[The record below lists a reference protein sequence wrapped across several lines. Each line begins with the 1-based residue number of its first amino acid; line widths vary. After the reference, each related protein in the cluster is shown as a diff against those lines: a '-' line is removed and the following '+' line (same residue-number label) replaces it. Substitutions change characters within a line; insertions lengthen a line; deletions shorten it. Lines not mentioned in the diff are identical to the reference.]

1 MPFSK
6 THVNKFL
13 FVFGLLP
20 FVNYS
25 LLVLDL
31 ISRLILGFCFS
42 GATLQSNEFLLRPG
56 TVGLF
61 SLTLLYIIKN
71 KH

>member
-6 THVNKFL
+6 SHVNKFL

-31 ISRLILGFCFS
+31 ISWLIF
-42 GATLQSNEFLLRPG
+42 
-56 TVGLF
+56 
-61 SLTLLYIIKN
+61 
-71 KH
+71 